1 MDTMV
6 DMCVSEDG
14 WETDNLCENQMTPEV
29 AQRCV
34 AMMKNKMM
42 GRSFKK
48 AERQWSQAVADSNAE
63 KIKEAE

>member
-1 MDTMV
+1 
-6 DMCVSEDG
+6 
-14 WETDNLCENQMTPEV
+14 MTPEV

-63 KIKEAE
+63 KIKEA